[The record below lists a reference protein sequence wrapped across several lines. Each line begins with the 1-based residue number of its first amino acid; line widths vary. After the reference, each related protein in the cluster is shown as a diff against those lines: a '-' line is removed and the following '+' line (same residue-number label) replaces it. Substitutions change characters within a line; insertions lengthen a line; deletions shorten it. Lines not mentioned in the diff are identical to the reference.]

1 MVFTRRDVNIP
12 ARCLLCIQCNCRTA
26 DAGCALSGGYMKK
39 IIMLC
44 VALLC
49 CTGMYLF
56 AQDSFFD
63 DIDVAESTSTNEGTS
78 FGSSGSGSG
87 NSGTID
93 FSGFAN
99 LGIRMYPH
107 KDLKRTEALPVFGI
121 NFKYSGA
128 RTELD
133 SHFKCNALTIADY
146 PLDLI
151 DEFTVRAYLGDF
163 VLSTGKMKLVWGRGD
178 MIHVLDVFNANDF
191 TDFTIPAYIDRRIA
205 EPMVHLAYNAPIPL
219 RLEAA
224 WTPLMTPDRFSL
236 KGAWVPPQ
244 ITEIKR
250 NAKASLNEAISNPR
264 ISQTFNESALQ
275 KALHAPISKEL
286 KNITSRV
293 PTSITIDMKD
303 IVAKLDEAALLN
315 GINPLVKGMVKKLL
329 TNLAKQKITVSITE
343 IANKILPPKPDGSPY
358 TEAEIKTLLAGE
370 PFLTEVTTRIAKE
383 IAGTAQKAETELVS
397 SLKKAGAVIENFQ
410 FDECAKIGMNAFMPD
425 MHQIKYGQ
433 YGLRLSGSAGAVDM
447 ACQYYYGHYKTP
459 SINVEKMIT
468 YAMEGKNIRECVY
481 YDPVHIFGADL
492 GAAIAMFNFKSEA
505 AYYMTEDFKGTDP
518 AVHNNSLQWVLGF
531 DVDIPLNNL
540 NLNVQ
545 NIGSH
550 IIGFKNV
557 RQNNQDGK
565 MDMDWNTAEKSTNN
579 KLVFNVSDSWLHET
593 LTDSVTVIW
602 GIEHN
607 DVVVM
612 PKIKYKIKDEFYV
625 EGTGAYIYAKDKKS
639 EFASW
644 KNNHFA
650 QVSFEYK
657 F

>member
-1 MVFTRRDVNIP
+1 MTPVRDFFKANVF
-12 ARCLLCIQCNCRTA
+12 
-26 DAGCALSGGYMKK
+26 
-39 IIMLC
+39 
-44 VALLC
+44 
-49 CTGMYLF
+49 
-56 AQDSFFD
+56 
-63 DIDVAESTSTNEGTS
+63 
-78 FGSSGSGSG
+78 
-87 NSGTID
+87 
-93 FSGFAN
+93 
-99 LGIRMYPH
+99 
-107 KDLKRTEALPVFGI
+107 PVF
-121 NFKYSGA
+121 
-128 RTELD
+128 
-133 SHFKCNALTIADY
+133 
-146 PLDLI
+146 P
-151 DEFTVRAYLGDF
+151 
-163 VLSTGKMKLVWGRGD
+163 
-178 MIHVLDVFNANDF
+178 
-191 TDFTIPAYIDRRIA
+191 IPAYIDRRIA

-264 ISQTFNESALQ
+264 ISQTFNESTLQ
-275 KALHAPISKEL
+275 KALHDPISKEL

-293 PTSITIDMKD
+293 PPSITIDMKD

-315 GINPLVKGMVKKLL
+315 GINPLAKGMVKKLL
-329 TNLAKQKITVSITE
+329 ANLAKQKITVSITE

-397 SLKKAGAVIENFQ
+397 SLKKAGAIIENFQ

-433 YGLRLSGSAGAVDM
+433 YGLRLSGSAGHVDI

-468 YAMEGKNIRECVY
+468 HAMEGKNIRECVY

-518 AVHNNSLQWVLGF
+518 AVHNNSFQWVLGF

-557 RQNNQDGK
+557 KQNNKSGK
-565 MDMDWNTAEKSTNN
+565 MDMDWNTAEKSMNN

-612 PKIKYKIKDEFYV
+612 PKIKYKIKDEFYI
-625 EGTGAYIYAKDKKS
+625 EGAGAYIYAKDKKS
-639 EFASW
+639 EFPSW

>member
-1 MVFTRRDVNIP
+1 
-12 ARCLLCIQCNCRTA
+12 
-26 DAGCALSGGYMKK
+26 MKK

-44 VALLC
+44 AALFC

-63 DIDVAESTSTNEGTS
+63 DADTVESTSTNEGTS

-107 KDLKRTEALPVFGI
+107 KDLKRTEAIPVFGI
-121 NFKYSGA
+121 SFKYSGA

-151 DEFTVRAYLGDF
+151 DEFTVRAYLGSF

-178 MIHVLDVFNANDF
+178 MLHVLDVFNANDF

-250 NAKASLNEAISNPR
+250 NAKASLNEVVSNPR
-264 ISQTFNESALQ
+264 IAQTFNENALQ
-275 KALHAPISKEL
+275 KALHDPISKEL
-286 KNITSRV
+286 KNITSHI

-303 IVAKLDEAALLN
+303 IVAKLDGAALLGN
-315 GINPLVKGMVKKLL
+315 ITNPTAQQIIQKLL

-370 PFLTEVTTRIAKE
+370 PFLTKVTTGIAKE
-383 IAGTAQKAETELVS
+383 IAGTVQKAEAELLS

-433 YGLRLSGSAGAVDM
+433 YGLRLSGSAGPVDM

-565 MDMDWNTAEKSTNN
+565 MDMDWNTAKKSTNN
-579 KLVFNVSDSWLHET
+579 KLAFNVSDSWLHET

-612 PKIKYKIKDEFYV
+612 PKIKYKIKDEFYI
-625 EGTGAYIYAKDKKS
+625 EGAGAYIYAKDKKS
-639 EFASW
+639 EFSSW

>member
-1 MVFTRRDVNIP
+1 M
-12 ARCLLCIQCNCRTA
+12 
-26 DAGCALSGGYMKK
+26 
-39 IIMLC
+39 
-44 VALLC
+44 
-49 CTGMYLF
+49 
-56 AQDSFFD
+56 
-63 DIDVAESTSTNEGTS
+63 
-78 FGSSGSGSG
+78 
-87 NSGTID
+87 
-93 FSGFAN
+93 
-99 LGIRMYPH
+99 
-107 KDLKRTEALPVFGI
+107 
-121 NFKYSGA
+121 
-128 RTELD
+128 
-133 SHFKCNALTIADY
+133 
-146 PLDLI
+146 
-151 DEFTVRAYLGDF
+151 
-163 VLSTGKMKLVWGRGD
+163 
-178 MIHVLDVFNANDF
+178 
-191 TDFTIPAYIDRRIA
+191 
-205 EPMVHLAYNAPIPL
+205 
-219 RLEAA
+219 
-224 WTPLMTPDRFSL
+224 
-236 KGAWVPPQ
+236 
-244 ITEIKR
+244 
-250 NAKASLNEAISNPR
+250 
-264 ISQTFNESALQ
+264 
-275 KALHAPISKEL
+275 
-286 KNITSRV
+286 
-293 PTSITIDMKD
+293 
-303 IVAKLDEAALLN
+303 
-315 GINPLVKGMVKKLL
+315 
-329 TNLAKQKITVSITE
+329 
-343 IANKILPPKPDGSPY
+343 
-358 TEAEIKTLLAGE
+358 
-370 PFLTEVTTRIAKE
+370 
-383 IAGTAQKAETELVS
+383 VS
-397 SLKKAGAVIENFQ
+397 SLKKAGAIIENFQ

-433 YGLRLSGSAGAVDM
+433 YGLRLSGSAGHVDM

-518 AVHNNSLQWVLGF
+518 AVHNNSFQWVLGF

-612 PKIKYKIKDEFYV
+612 PKIKYKIKDEFYI
-625 EGTGAYIYAKDKKS
+625 EGAGAYIYAKDKKS